1 MEENVNN
8 NKKKTINQRVGTV
21 LMRWAAG
28 QGPVLSRVFKKTIL
42 FIRLCAFIADDN
54 KTQTENKSNIK
65 KTKKN

>member
-28 QGPVLSRVFKKTIL
+28 QGPVLSRVFKKT
-42 FIRLCAFIADDN
+42 FINSTMCIY
-54 KTQTENKSNIK
+54 S
-65 KTKKN
+65 